1 MKTLSKIAAIAA
13 SAALV
18 LSALSAL
25 GCSSSQPST
34 QSAPGFEAQDIQV
47 NDPGFA
53 ITDEGKLR
61 YAFVAVNPNDGHVAQ
76 DVIFTIE
83 AYDASG
89 SMIAGGGETI
99 SMLYPGV
106 ETPGAGEADLFS
118 SSTDTP
124 EVASLSIVPM
134 MDSVTWSDTDVT
146 NDQIE
151 SAIEIVSPHM
161 STSNDGSI
169 AINAGIKLKAEGE
182 GQPLAGKDL
191 EVRAIALLFDKSGSA
206 LCGTEPVTLTLNANG
221 DTCQFEATIPNAPE
235 YGECNLYV
243 TPDAL
248 L

>member
-1 MKTLSKIAAIAA
+1 MKTLSKIAAVVA
-13 SAALV
+13 SAAL
-18 LSALSAL
+18 ALSAL
-25 GCSSSQPST
+25 GCSSAQTST

-134 MDSVTWSDTDVT
+134 MDSVTWSDTGVT
-146 NDQIE
+146 NEQIE

-161 STSNDGSI
+161 STSDDGSI
-169 AINAGIKLKAEGE
+169 AINAGVKLKAEGE
-182 GQPLAGKDL
+182 GQPLAGKEV

-206 LCGTEPVTLTLNANG
+206 LCGTEPVALTLNANG
-221 DTCQFEATIPNAPE
+221 DACQFEAAIPNAPE
-235 YGECNLYV
+235 YGICNLYV
-243 TPDAL
+243 TPDTL

>member
-1 MKTLSKIAAIAA
+1 
-13 SAALV
+13 
-18 LSALSAL
+18 
-25 GCSSSQPST
+25 
-34 QSAPGFEAQDIQV
+34 
-47 NDPGFA
+47 
-53 ITDEGKLR
+53 
-61 YAFVAVNPNDGHVAQ
+61 
-76 DVIFTIE
+76 
-83 AYDASG
+83 
-89 SMIAGGGETI
+89 MIAGGGETI

-134 MDSVTWSDTDVT
+134 MDSVTSVRHRR
-146 NDQIE
+146 DQRPGTE

-161 STSNDGSI
+161 STSDDGSI

-182 GQPLAGKDL
+182 GQPLGGKDV

-206 LCGTEPVTLTLNANG
+206 LCGTEPITLTLNANG

-243 TPDAL
+243 TPDTL

>member
-1 MKTLSKIAAIAA
+1 MKTLSKIAAVVA
-13 SAALV
+13 SAAL
-18 LSALSAL
+18 ALSAL
-25 GCSSSQPST
+25 GCSSAQTST

-61 YAFVAVNPNDGHVAQ
+61 FAFVAVNPNDGHVAQ

-134 MDSVTWSDTDVT
+134 MDSVTWSDTGVT
-146 NDQIE
+146 NEQIE

-161 STSNDGSI
+161 STSDDGSI
-169 AINAGIKLKAEGE
+169 AINAGVKLKAEGE
-182 GQPLAGKDL
+182 GQPLAGKEV

-206 LCGTEPVTLTLNANG
+206 LCGTEPVALTLNANG
-221 DTCQFEATIPNAPE
+221 DACQFEAAIPNAPE
-235 YGECNLYV
+235 YGICNLYV
-243 TPDAL
+243 TPDTL

>member
-18 LSALSAL
+18 LSAF
-25 GCSSSQPST
+25 GCSSTQASSASST
-34 QSAPGFEAQDIQV
+34 PGFEAQDIQV
-47 NDPGFA
+47 NDPGYA

-118 SSTDTP
+118 SSTKTP

-151 SAIEIVSPHM
+151 SAMEIVSPHM
-161 STSNDGSI
+161 STSDDGSI

-182 GQPLAGKDL
+182 GQPLSGKDI

-206 LCGTEPVTLTLNANG
+206 LCGTEPATLTLNANG
-221 DTCQFEATIPNAPE
+221 DACQFEATIPNAPE

-243 TPDAL
+243 TPDVL

>member
-1 MKTLSKIAAIAA
+1 MKTLSKIAAVVA
-13 SAALV
+13 SAAL
-18 LSALSAL
+18 ALSAL
-25 GCSSSQPST
+25 GCSSAQTST

-134 MDSVTWSDTDVT
+134 MDSVTWSDTGVT

-161 STSNDGSI
+161 STSDDGSI

-182 GQPLAGKDL
+182 GQPLGGKDV

-221 DTCQFEATIPNAPE
+221 DICQFEATIPNAPE

-243 TPDAL
+243 TPDTL